1 MRIAVAVGP
10 MAGRA
15 IHQSF
20 TFRGNRDTA
29 AARCS
34 EAAADYAMIFG
45 VTELIRTSSQLMAR
59 RPGECHDVALG
70 PA

>member
-1 MRIAVAVGP
+1 MRVAVAAGP

-15 IHQSF
+15 ILSF

-29 AARCS
+29 DVRCS
-34 EAAADYAMIFG
+34 ELVADYAMIFG
-45 VTELIRTSSQLMAR
+45 VTELIHTSSQLMAR
-59 RPGECHDVALG
+59 LPGECHDVALG